1 MKLSIVYDNEAK
13 EEFKSDWG
21 FSCLIESEDWN
32 LLFDTGASGD
42 ILTYNMQQLG
52 IQKDDIE
59 IIALSHEHGDHTGGL
74 GAVLHP
80 GIAVYLPRSL
90 SRRLK
95 KEVANKAARVVEVS
109 EPKEIIPG
117 VYTTGVLGRGIKE
130 QSLVLDTEDG
140 MVVLTGCAHP
150 GLKIILEAATVF
162 GELYGVI
169 GGFHGFDA
177 LESLQG
183 LGLIMPCHCTIRK
196 KEILSIYPEKTVRC
210 GAGGVIEL

>member
-13 EEFKSDWG
+13 EGFKSDWG
-21 FSCLIESEDWN
+21 FSCLIESEDRN

-80 GIAVYLPRSL
+80 GIAVYLPRSF